1 MNISIYKNLEEILM
15 KVKKIIDKEK
25 FDELKGLFEQKAREP
40 QVKVL
45 LYGPYNS
52 GKTTLI
58 NALAGEE
65 LFKVGPIPE
74 TMELQPKSFGEYE
87 IIDSPGFNAPTPE
100 AEELSKKCARWDAD
114 LVIIV
119 SSIPYLQ
126 DEKLWQECEELLL
139 TGKDVFIVGNMKEEI
154 NEQQIE
160 DIKDNVYSKK
170 ARIQTK
176 FKKKTGEIYGPYF
189 LNALSAFNA
198 RTSRPKKQ
206 ALEMKS
212 GIQFFQREIQNYVM
226 ENKNLS
232 GAITIANNISHYLE
246 DKKEEIIKEVTKNN
260 EHGVTIREAIKKVE
274 GLKKDFE
281 EFIDRMVDSS
291 LKNLEILANKI
302 VWGELNDND
311 IFKNEIVKEIK
322 NMGRKSNEHFNLLLQ
337 NVRYELRT
345 IGVDPL
351 IISHEF
357 EKELQELLH
366 VEDMPAESPNVKNQ
380 SSTSK
385 TNDDIYPQREYY
397 SNLSGPSPSIIGP
410 IGISSL
416 LNLKLIENVTELE
429 FKNALTLN
437 KVTSAVGNNT
447 AKKLAI
453 GGAKQSGKLLK
464 ITKVAGYALIAIT
477 SIWDIKRNYEA
488 MEMERKRI
496 EQEAKKQEKMIQ
508 KMRELSEHRKK
519 MESKRRIEYVLLVIK
534 RYYFEILNQIED
546 KIRDKLSE
554 LKNFSEDQQ
563 KLLKDISDIESEIQD
578 IMDLIKR

>member
-1 MNISIYKNLEEILM
+1 
-15 KVKKIIDKEK
+15 
-25 FDELKGLFEQKAREP
+25 
-40 QVKVL
+40 
-45 LYGPYNS
+45 
-52 GKTTLI
+52 
-58 NALAGEE
+58 
-65 LFKVGPIPE
+65 
-74 TMELQPKSFGEYE
+74 
-87 IIDSPGFNAPTPE
+87 
-100 AEELSKKCARWDAD
+100 
-114 LVIIV
+114 
-119 SSIPYLQ
+119 
-126 DEKLWQECEELLL
+126 
-139 TGKDVFIVGNMKEEI
+139 
-154 NEQQIE
+154 
-160 DIKDNVYSKK
+160 
-170 ARIQTK
+170 
-176 FKKKTGEIYGPYF
+176 
-189 LNALSAFNA
+189 
-198 RTSRPKKQ
+198 
-206 ALEMKS
+206 
-212 GIQFFQREIQNYVM
+212 M

-260 EHGVTIREAIKKVE
+260 EHGVTIREALKKVE

-281 EFIDRMVDSS
+281 EFIDRMADSS

-311 IFKNEIVKEIK
+311 IFKNEIVKEIE
-322 NMGRKSNEHFNLLLQ
+322 NMERKSNEHFNLLLQ

-345 IGVDPL
+345 IEIDPL

-357 EKELQELLH
+357 EKEWQELLH

-380 SSTSK
+380 SLMSK

-416 LNLKLIENVTELE
+416 TQLIENVTESE

-464 ITKVAGYALIAIT
+464 ITKVAGYFLIAST
-477 SIWDIKRNYEA
+477 FLSDIRRNNEA
-488 MEMERKRI
+488 MERERKRI
-496 EQEAKKQEKMIQ
+496 EQEAKKKEKIIQ
-508 KMRELSEHRKK
+508 KIMELQEHRMKI
-519 MESKRRIEYVLLVIK
+519 ECKRKIEDVILVIK
-534 RYYFEILNQIED
+534 RYYFEIINQIENQ
-546 KIRDKLSE
+546 IRDKLSE

-578 IMDLIKR
+578 IMDLI